1 MRVLVTGGAGFIGSH
16 IVDAL
21 LARGD
26 AVVVVDDLSTRS
38 RDNLDP
44 RAELVVADIA
54 DAAALNIACG
64 AFDAV
69 AHFAAK
75 TKVVES
81 TEKPDLYRR
90 VILDGTA
97 NVLALAVRRGASV
110 FVNISSGGAGYG
122 ETPVCATEETPQ
134 APAAPYGRLKV
145 EAESLVAGAAGAAL
159 IASAAGAALVAGA
172 VLRGV
177 TLRLAN
183 VYGPRQRGDLEGG
196 VVAIFQERWRAR
208 APLTVYGDGT
218 MERDYI
224 HVRDVA
230 EATLAAIDRPV
241 AGAFN
246 IGTGVATSVSA
257 LIVAM
262 SEVLGPPPGVRH
274 VAERPGEVRRS
285 CLDCSKAAR
294 ARLWASRTPLADGLR
309 LTVAPTA

>member
-16 IVDAL
+16 VVDAL

-26 AVVVVDDLSTRS
+26 AVVVLDDLSTGS

-54 DAAALNIACG
+54 DAAALDIVRG
-64 AFDAV
+64 TFDAV
-69 AHFAAK
+69 AHFGAK

-81 TEKPDLYRR
+81 LEKPDLYRR
-90 VILDGTA
+90 VIVDGTA
-97 NVLALAVRRGASV
+97 NVRALAARRGATR

-145 EAESLVAGAAGAAL
+145 EAESLVAGAAGATL
-159 IASAAGAALVAGA
+159 GA
-172 VLRGV
+172 V

-196 VVAIFQERWRAR
+196 VVAIFQERWRR
-208 APLTVYGDGT
+208 AEPLTVYGDGT
-218 MERDYI
+218 MERDYV

-230 EATLAAIDRPV
+230 EATLAAVDRPV

-246 IGTGVATSVSA
+246 IGSGVATSVNA
-257 LIVAM
+257 LIAAM

-274 VAERPGEVRRS
+274 VAERPGELRRS
-285 CLDCSKAAR
+285 CLDASKAAR
-294 ARLWASRTPLADGLR
+294 ARLWAPRTPLADGLR
-309 LTVAPTA
+309 LTVAAEA

>member
-26 AVVVVDDLSTRS
+26 AVVVVDDLSTGS
-38 RDNLDP
+38 PDNVDP
-44 RAELVVADIA
+44 RAELAVADIA
-54 DAAALNIACG
+54 VAPSLAAVGG

-81 TEKPDLYRR
+81 LEKPDLYRG
-90 VILDGTA
+90 VIVDGTA
-97 NVLALAVRRGASV
+97 NVLALAVRRGASI

-122 ETPVCATEETPQ
+122 ETPVCASEETPQ
-134 APAAPYGRLKV
+134 TPAAPYGRFKV
-145 EAESLVAGAAGAAL
+145 EAESLVAGAA
-159 IASAAGAALVAGA
+159 
-172 VLRGV
+172 LRGV

-183 VYGPRQRGDLEGG
+183 AYGPRQRGDLEGG
-196 VVAIFQERWRAR
+196 VVAIFQECWRAR
-208 APLTVYGDGT
+208 VPLTVYGDGT
-218 MERDYI
+218 MERDYV

-246 IGTGVATSVSA
+246 IGTGIATSVNA
-257 LIVAM
+257 LIAAM
-262 SEVLGPPPGVRH
+262 TEVLGPPPGVRH
-274 VAERPGEVRRS
+274 AAERPGEVRRS
-285 CLDCSKAAR
+285 CLDASKAAR
-294 ARLWASRTPLADGLR
+294 ARLWAPRTPLADGLR
-309 LTVAPTA
+309 LTVASTT

>member
-16 IVDAL
+16 IVDAF

-26 AVVVVDDLSTRS
+26 AVVVVDDLSTGS
-38 RDNLDP
+38 RDNLDA

-54 DAAALNIACG
+54 DAVALDIVRG
-64 AFDAV
+64 TLDAV

-81 TEKPDLYRR
+81 LEKLDLYRG
-90 VILDGTA
+90 VIVDGTA
-97 NVLALAVRRGASV
+97 NVLALAARRGASI

-134 APAAPYGRLKV
+134 TPAAPYGRFKV
-145 EAESLVAGAAGAAL
+145 EAESLVAAAAP
-159 IASAAGAALVAGA
+159 
-172 VLRGV
+172 RGV

-196 VVAIFQERWRAR
+196 VVAIFQECWRAR
-208 APLTVYGDGT
+208 VPLTVYGDGT
-218 MERDYI
+218 MERDYV

-246 IGTGVATSVSA
+246 IGTGVATSVDA
-257 LIVAM
+257 LIAAM
-262 SEVLGPPPGVRH
+262 TEVLGPPPGVRH
-274 VAERPGEVRRS
+274 VAERSGEVRRS
-285 CLDCSKAAR
+285 CLDASKAAR
-294 ARLWASRTPLADGLR
+294 ARLWAPRTPLADGLR
-309 LTVAPTA
+309 LTVASTT